1 MCTHIDPFC
10 TLTVTYTP
18 RDELKKKTI
27 FPAFQ
32 RPHSEFSFTF
42 DTVNI
47 FIATSVFL
55 LLQNLYLS
63 MVSVLS
69 AQKFL
74 SVRQEIDTLN
84 YVLIYYL
91 NYLTFVGILGCDM
104 YHIVFIVNAFVICNR
119 Y

>member
-32 RPHSEFSFTF
+32 RPHSEFSFTVF
-42 DTVNI
+42 TKFSIQTVSDTVNI

-74 SVRQEIDTLN
+74 SVRQEIDTLTSFAYFQIALAN
-84 YVLIYYL
+84 ILTAIVLHA
-91 NYLTFVGILGCDM
+91 LTF
-104 YHIVFIVNAFVICNR
+104 AQK
-119 Y
+119 

>member
-1 MCTHIDPFC
+1 VNSR
-10 TLTVTYTP
+10 L
-18 RDELKKKTI
+18 RSLQI
-27 FPAFQ
+27 FLFK
-32 RPHSEFSFTF
+32 RS

-104 YHIVFIVNAFVICNR
+104 YHIVFIVNALIICNR